1 MKTLSLTA
9 ASLAIVTAASAAF
22 AAKLEPADKVRYEI
36 TIENTSAQVITPPV
50 IAAHEGRVSI
60 FEPWAP
66 ATNALAIQAETGNA
80 APLAEMLEQTRGV
93 DQVIV
98 GPGPILPGESAT
110 FLLSTRAQFVS
121 ATGMFATT
129 NDAFFGL
136 NGVDLPRRETTLM
149 APIYDAGTEANNE
162 LCAFIPGPP
171 CAGDSG
177 NERIAEGAEG
187 IVAPHVGL
195 TGQGDLDVALNWNDA
210 PVHIT
215 IMPVSAAR
223 AAAIINQGQ

>member
-1 MKTLSLTA
+1 MKALAFTA
-9 ASLAIVTAASAAF
+9 ASLAALTVAGTAF
-22 AAKLEPADKVRYEI
+22 ADGIKPEPQVRYQI
-36 TIENTSAQVITPPV
+36 TIENTSNQVITPPV
-50 IAAHEGRVSI
+50 LAVHSRAVSV

-66 ATNALAIQAETGNA
+66 ATNALAVQAETGNP
-80 APLAEMLEQTRGV
+80 APLVEMLEQTRGV
-93 DQVIV
+93 DKVIV
-98 GPGPILPGESAT
+98 GDGPIAPGETAT
-110 FLLSTRAQFVS
+110 FTVSTRAKFFT

-136 NGVDLPRRETTLM
+136 NGIDLPRRETMLM

-177 NERIAEGAEG
+177 NDRLAEGAEG
-187 IVAPHVGL
+187 IVAPHAGL
-195 TGQGDLDVALNWNDA
+195 SGQGDLDVALNWGDA

-215 IMPVSAAR
+215 IKPASS
-223 AAAIINQGQ
+223 